1 MGKLME
7 IEQEPMKINR
17 TMVDKSTFIKKYKK
31 QMKRSIQQ
39 IDPSITKEEIDQVV
53 DEYLLEQ
60 GMSPGVGLD
69 NNYTEEYRETTLL
82 SVLDWT
88 FARKPIMAGNG
99 TFYKNQYEQANPADH
114 MLRGFLGDRKKIKK
128 KMFNVGDVTSRLY
141 KDLDIKQ
148 QNKKVGA
155 NSYYGGSGAKTSSFY
170 STWSGPATTL
180 SAQSVISTTENLFE
194 AFLADNYYFLDY
206 DEFCNWIM
214 IVMDQYEE
222 HEDQIDLTILRP
234 VDAETLATRFKHHII
249 DLKYEEEEMIDN
261 MVSHLP
267 EELRPY
273 LYYKNNMIRFIDDHD
288 FIKDEIDRLFDEV
301 QNLET
306 IEVDKHG
313 NPKDPYWMDQI
324 PKAYRKEYG
333 TGLKPAKDWNAF
345 VNHKMFIDPNN
356 PPEEIK
362 ESLQKLTDTMMTYV
376 YVQYMAFDRI
386 YRLKNFKRDVV
397 TVIDTDS
404 NILSLDTL
412 MRYIIATFFP
422 DGKSVN
428 EYGRSYKSNVYVGIN
443 MITYWITTAVADILD
458 SYGIHSNIPE
468 EHRSRYAMKNEFM
481 FGLLVIGETKKRYL
495 SSILLREGNVIYPPK
510 TDIKGFDFKK
520 ATCSEY
526 AEKVFTR
533 IIKVHALMSEEI
545 ELADIIGEIYAFRDE
560 IIQSIESLDNRF
572 LPNGNAKELA
582 GYADP
587 SRQASV
593 RAVAAWNLINP
604 DNLIEL
610 PSKVGML
617 KMNIFKP
624 EDILPL
630 SKTHPE
636 IYQRIYEGIF
646 NDDTGMFVTKQW
658 VAEGVTYIRDS
669 KTQKSKEWWKMI
681 PKEYQSKFKD
691 KSYKV
696 WNKWVKEKYDG
707 EISDDGHFEYKSKG
721 MTVLAIPSN
730 QKIPEWAVP
739 YIDMTTM
746 VNNILAPFI
755 PVLKIFKFKSLEE
768 GKTRGSV
775 NRKTEGI
782 SRIVK
787 F

>member
-1 MGKLME
+1 
-7 IEQEPMKINR
+7 MKIQ
-17 TMVDKSTFIKKYKK
+17 STH
-31 QMKRSIQQ
+31 
-39 IDPSITKEEIDQVV
+39 D
-53 DEYLLEQ
+53 
-60 GMSPGVGLD
+60 
-69 NNYTEEYRETTLL
+69 
-82 SVLDWT
+82 
-88 FARKPIMAGNG
+88 
-99 TFYKNQYEQANPADH
+99 
-114 MLRGFLGDRKKIKK
+114 
-128 KMFNVGDVTSRLY
+128 
-141 KDLDIKQ
+141 
-148 QNKKVGA
+148 
-155 NSYYGGSGAKTSSFY
+155 YGGSGAKTSSFY

-194 AFLADNYYFLDY
+194 AFLADNYNFLDY
-206 DEFCNWIM
+206 DEFCNWIGV
-214 IVMDQYEE
+214 VMDHYAE
-222 HEDQIDLTILRP
+222 HEDSINLDILHS
-234 VDAETLATRFKHHII
+234 VDRERLATRFKHHII

-267 EELRPY
+267 EELVSY
-273 LYYKNNMIRFIDDHD
+273 LYYKNNMIAFIDDHD
-288 FIKDEIDRLFDEV
+288 FIKDEIDKLFDSVE
-301 QNLET
+301 NYDL
-306 IEVDKHG
+306 IDVDKHG
-313 NPKDPYWMDQI
+313 NPKDEYWMDQI

-333 TGLKPAKDWNAF
+333 RGLKQAKDWNKF
-345 VNHKMFIDPNN
+345 VNHKMFIDPND
-356 PPEEIK
+356 PPEEIM
-362 ESLQKLTDTMMTYV
+362 ESLKNLTALMMTYV

-386 YRLKNFKRDVV
+386 YRLKNFKRDTV

-404 NILSLDTL
+404 NIISLDTL
-412 MRYIIATFFP
+412 MRYMIATFFSE
-422 DGKSVN
+422 DKRAMC
-428 EYGRSYKSNVYVGIN
+428 YGRSYRSNVYIGIN

-468 EHRSRYAMKNEFM
+468 EHRSRYSMKNEFM

-495 SSILLREGNVIYPPK
+495 SSILLREGNVINPPK

-533 IIKVHALMSEEI
+533 IIKEHALMSDEI
-545 ELADIIGEIYAFRDE
+545 ELKAIIDEIYAFRDE
-560 IIQSIESLDNRF
+560 IIESIKSLDNRF

-593 RAVAAWNLINP
+593 RAVAAWNLIYP

-630 SKTHPE
+630 AKTHPD
-636 IYQRIYEGIF
+636 IYQKIYEGVF
-646 NDDTGMFVTKQW
+646 NDTTGMFVTRQW
-658 VAEGVTYIRDS
+658 VAEGVTYIRDA

-696 WNKWVKEKYDG
+696 WNKWVKEKYTG
-707 EISDDGHFEYKSKG
+707 EISEAGHFEYKSKG

-730 QKIPEWAVP
+730 AKIPEWAIP

-782 SRIVK
+782 SRMVK

>member
-1 MGKLME
+1 M
-7 IEQEPMKINR
+7 
-17 TMVDKSTFIKKYKK
+17 
-31 QMKRSIQQ
+31 
-39 IDPSITKEEIDQVV
+39 
-53 DEYLLEQ
+53 
-60 GMSPGVGLD
+60 
-69 NNYTEEYRETTLL
+69 
-82 SVLDWT
+82 
-88 FARKPIMAGNG
+88 
-99 TFYKNQYEQANPADH
+99 
-114 MLRGFLGDRKKIKK
+114 
-128 KMFNVGDVTSRLY
+128 
-141 KDLDIKQ
+141 
-148 QNKKVGA
+148 
-155 NSYYGGSGAKTSSFY
+155 
-170 STWSGPATTL
+170 
-180 SAQSVISTTENLFE
+180 
-194 AFLADNYYFLDY
+194 ADNYNFLDY
-206 DEFCNWIM
+206 DEFCNWIEL
-214 IVMDQYEE
+214 VMNEYEAHQDDINLE
-222 HEDQIDLTILRP
+222 FLQPVREADL
-234 VDAETLATRFKHHII
+234 AARFKMKII
-249 DLKYEEEEMIDN
+249 DLKPEEEEMIDT

-267 EELRPY
+267 EEFRPY
-273 LYYKNNMIRFIDDHD
+273 LYYKNNMLRFIEDHEA
-288 FIKDEIDRLFDEV
+288 IRNEIHRLYASVENFD
-301 QNLET
+301 N

-313 NPKDPYWMDQI
+313 NPKDPYWMDTI
-324 PKAYRKEYG
+324 PKKYRKEYG
-333 TGLKPAKDWNAF
+333 PGLKQPKDWNKF
-345 VNHKMFIDPNN
+345 VNHKMFIDPND
-356 PPEEIK
+356 PPEEIMD
-362 ESLQKLTDTMMTYV
+362 SLKVLTTAMMTYV
-376 YVQYMAFDRI
+376 YVPYMAFDRI
-386 YRLKNFKRDVV
+386 YRLKNFKRDTV

-412 MRYIIATFFP
+412 MRYIIATYFP
-422 DGKSVN
+422 DGKDATS
-428 EYGRSYKSNVYVGIN
+428 YGRSYKANVYVGIN

-458 SYGIHSNIPE
+458 TYGINSNIPE

-495 SSILLREGNVIYPPK
+495 SSILLREGNVINPPK

-533 IIKVHALMSEEI
+533 IIKDHALMSDEI
-545 ELADIIGEIYAFRDE
+545 ELREIIGEIYAFRDE
-560 IIQSIESLDNRF
+560 IIRSIENHENKF

-593 RAVAAWNLINP
+593 RAVAAWNIINP

-636 IYQRIYEGIF
+636 IYHRIYDGIF
-646 NDDTGMFVTKQW
+646 NDTTGMFVTRQW
-658 VAEGVTYIRDS
+658 VAEGVTYINDP
-669 KTQKSKEWWKMI
+669 KIQKSKEWWKMI

-696 WNKWVKEKYDG
+696 WNKWVKDKYEG
-707 EISDDGHFEYKSKG
+707 LIDDSGHFEYKSKG
-721 MTVLAIPSN
+721 MNVLAIPSN
-730 QKIPEWAVP
+730 AEIPDWAIP

-755 PVLKIFKFKSLEE
+755 PVLKIFKYKTLEE

-782 SRIVK
+782 SRMVK

>member
-1 MGKLME
+1 M
-7 IEQEPMKINR
+7 
-17 TMVDKSTFIKKYKK
+17 
-31 QMKRSIQQ
+31 
-39 IDPSITKEEIDQVV
+39 
-53 DEYLLEQ
+53 
-60 GMSPGVGLD
+60 
-69 NNYTEEYRETTLL
+69 
-82 SVLDWT
+82 
-88 FARKPIMAGNG
+88 
-99 TFYKNQYEQANPADH
+99 DH
-114 MLRGFLGDRKKIKK
+114 
-128 KMFNVGDVTSRLY
+128 
-141 KDLDIKQ
+141 
-148 QNKKVGA
+148 
-155 NSYYGGSGAKTSSFY
+155 
-170 STWSGPATTL
+170 
-180 SAQSVISTTENLFE
+180 
-194 AFLADNYYFLDY
+194 
-206 DEFCNWIM
+206 
-214 IVMDQYEE
+214 YEE
-222 HEDQIDLTILRP
+222 HENEIDLDILHSI
-234 VDAETLATRFKHHII
+234 DKEKLATRFKHHII

-267 EELRPY
+267 DELVSY
-273 LYYKNNMIRFIDDHD
+273 LYYKNNMIAFIDDHD
-288 FIKDEIDRLFDEV
+288 FVKEEIDKLFASVENY
-301 QNLET
+301 NL
-306 IEVDKHG
+306 IDVDKHG
-313 NPKDPYWMDQI
+313 NPKDEYWMDQI

-333 TGLKPAKDWNAF
+333 RGLKQPKDWNKF
-345 VNHKMFIDPNN
+345 VNHKMFIDPND
-356 PPEEIK
+356 PPEEIM
-362 ESLQKLTDTMMTYV
+362 ESLKILTSLMMTYV

-386 YRLKNFKRDVV
+386 YRLKNFKRDTV

-404 NILSLDTL
+404 NIISLDTL
-412 MRYIIATFFP
+412 MRYMIATFFSE
-422 DGKSVN
+422 DKRAMC
-428 EYGRSYKSNVYVGIN
+428 YGRSYRSNVYIGIN

-468 EHRSRYAMKNEFM
+468 EHRSRYSMKNEFM

-495 SSILLREGNVIYPPK
+495 SSILLREGNVINPPK

-533 IIKVHALMSEEI
+533 IIKEHALMSDEI
-545 ELADIIGEIYAFRDE
+545 ELKAIIDEIYAFRDE
-560 IIQSIESLDNRF
+560 IIDSIKSLDNRF

-593 RAVAAWNLINP
+593 RAVAAWNLIYP

-630 SKTHPE
+630 SKTHPD
-636 IYQRIYEGIF
+636 IYQKIYEGVF
-646 NDDTGMFVTKQW
+646 NDTTGMFVTRQW
-658 VAEGVTYIRDS
+658 VAEGVTYIRDA

-696 WNKWVKEKYDG
+696 WNKWVKEKYTG
-707 EISDDGHFEYKSKG
+707 EISEAGHFEYKSKG

-730 QKIPEWAVP
+730 AKIPEWAIP

-782 SRIVK
+782 SRMVK